1 MAPDSEVPP
10 PPAEEE
16 LQAKPAG
23 ESGRLVGSPHA
34 TAAHEAVL
42 ALTKAARSFTLYDP
56 ANKVVRKLIGEY
68 REKTRHVL
76 DTFGPLHLTV
86 HPFELLL
93 GEEVV
98 YVDKDRERSL
108 AFRLFRD
115 GVRRLTFEPATS
127 WAELVH
133 LLQLLSIGYTGV
145 RQQED
150 DLVTLLRK
158 AGFEHIKLSA
168 IEGFVPEEE
177 QAEAALSQHA
187 GAQEAVRF
195 DPPAQW
201 DLPLPPLTEAA
212 PLRYRV
218 VPEELLGR
226 LRAEEATEATATN
239 AVRAVLELLSLA
251 SAADIEAVIGL
262 ALEAREFLIVDGRP
276 ELLIELVRGARAALA
291 KEPGQAEQLAGAFL
305 DKEALRAIVLSL
317 PATTAELPPH
327 LAEVLEG
334 ASGDVVG
341 RLVDLLIEE
350 GTGARAPLLRRLV
363 AHSCRLSADIVVAR
377 LRDVEGPS
385 KAALLQLLA
394 EVDPK
399 AALLAAEE
407 AARSKDGEVQLEALK
422 LLGAVEF
429 SPETARALRHL
440 VESPVESVR
449 LAALPVMAD
458 RGGRRVTTTFVAH
471 AEKGAESLS
480 EAEATLTGRAIASS
494 SPRAALD
501 TFRGWLEVKGG
512 GLLGRLVKMPAPP
525 TLQRVALAG
534 LQKIG
539 GPEADELLALL
550 AEKGEEAVAAEAG
563 EAIARRQAQGGAQGG

>member
-1 MAPDSEVPP
+1 M
-10 PPAEEE
+10 
-16 LQAKPAG
+16 
-23 ESGRLVGSPHA
+23 
-34 TAAHEAVL
+34 
-42 ALTKAARSFTLYDP
+42 
-56 ANKVVRKLIGEY
+56 
-68 REKTRHVL
+68 
-76 DTFGPLHLTV
+76 
-86 HPFELLL
+86 
-93 GEEVV
+93 
-98 YVDKDRERSL
+98 
-108 AFRLFRD
+108 
-115 GVRRLTFEPATS
+115 RRLTFETTTT

-158 AGFEHIKLSA
+158 AGFENIKVSA

-177 QAEAALSQHA
+177 QAEAALA
-187 GAQEAVRF
+187 GQSAAAETARF

-201 DLPLPPLTEAA
+201 DLPLPPLKEAA
-212 PLRYRV
+212 PLRYRSV
-218 VPEELLGR
+218 SEELLVR
-226 LRAEEATEATATN
+226 LRAEEATEEAATN

-251 SAADIEAVIGL
+251 SADDLEAVTGL
-262 ALEAREFLIVDGRP
+262 ALEAREFLIVDGRSD
-276 ELLIELVRGARAALA
+276 LLVELVRGARVALA
-291 KEPGQAEQLAGAFL
+291 KEPGQAESFVGAFL
-305 DKEALRAIVLSL
+305 GEEVLRTLVLSL
-317 PATTAELPPH
+317 PADSSDLPPH

-334 ASGDVVG
+334 VPGDVVG

-363 AHSCRLSADIVVAR
+363 AHSCRLSTGTVVAR
-377 LRDVEGPS
+377 LRDAEGPS

-394 EVDPK
+394 EIDPK

-407 AARSKDGEVQLEALK
+407 AARSKDGAVQLQALK
-422 LLGAVEF
+422 LLGAVAF

-449 LAALPVMAD
+449 VAALPVMAE
-458 RGGRRVTTTFVAH
+458 RGGPRVTTTFVAH

-480 EAEATLTGRAIASS
+480 DAEATATGRAIASS

-501 TFRGWLEVKGG
+501 TFRGWLETKGG

-525 TLQRVALAG
+525 ALQRVALAG
-534 LQKIG
+534 LERIG

-550 AEKGEEAVAAEAG
+550 AEKGAAAVATGAEA
-563 EAIARRQAQGGAQGG
+563 AIARRQGDGGAQGG